1 MSRQVQ
7 HLRRD
12 VARRSHPQGRR
23 ADYPHCQES
32 PLRLHAHRS
41 SHDNSVEY
49 KNTQVNFIDS
59 KENIQNTK
67 LNEHQNMLPAK
78 IPAMP
83 ATPFDNL
90 LLRKFNRLKTRKS
103 AISILILT
111 HWFILELKKLVRMN
125 KVEKDET
132 ETELLLLDS
141 ILQEKSHLPKC
152 LREDEYSRRPKTP
165 APHVRCQGQ
174 PDRQRVLR
182 VHS

>member
-1 MSRQVQ
+1 
-7 HLRRD
+7 
-12 VARRSHPQGRR
+12 
-23 ADYPHCQES
+23 
-32 PLRLHAHRS
+32 
-41 SHDNSVEY
+41 
-49 KNTQVNFIDS
+49 
-59 KENIQNTK
+59 
-67 LNEHQNMLPAK
+67 MLPAK

-141 ILQEKSHLPKC
+141 ILQERSHLPN
-152 LREDEYSRRPKTP
+152 
-165 APHVRCQGQ
+165 V
-174 PDRQRVLR
+174 
-182 VHS
+182 

>member
-1 MSRQVQ
+1 MRTLWSQK
-7 HLRRD
+7 
-12 VARRSHPQGRR
+12 
-23 ADYPHCQES
+23 
-32 PLRLHAHRS
+32 
-41 SHDNSVEY
+41 Y
-49 KNTQVNFIDS
+49 KNTHVNFIDS
-59 KENIQNTK
+59 KENIQNAK